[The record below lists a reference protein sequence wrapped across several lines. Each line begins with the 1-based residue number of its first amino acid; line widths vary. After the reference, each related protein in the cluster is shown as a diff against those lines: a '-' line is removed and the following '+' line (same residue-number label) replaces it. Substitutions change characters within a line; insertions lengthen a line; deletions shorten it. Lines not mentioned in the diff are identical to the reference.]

1 MLDNKKYQMEI
12 ISIEK
17 DKKRELLEKY
27 LELYEK
33 KENDLTANLCEGLKN
48 SEIFVKNL
56 KF

>member
-1 MLDNKKYQMEI
+1 MEI

-17 DKKRELLEKY
+17 DKKKELLEKY

-33 KENDLTANLCEGLKN
+33 KENDLIVNLCEGLKN
-48 SEIFVKNL
+48 SEIFMKNF